1 MAHQIADARH
11 AARQEDHIL
20 RRKIHLFDQAIR
32 HDRDAVRAGHHA
44 LTAHGDQGYLYLGAP
59 QEVNDHQAFHFFQA
73 LCEQGADT
81 FHTLSSQGSAC
92 IAMRSGGIICFLRL
106 TTPGR

>member
-1 MAHQIADARH
+1 MADQIADTRH

-20 RRKIHLFDQAIR
+20 RREIHLLDQAIR
-32 HDRDAVRAGHHA
+32 HNRNAVRTGHDA
-44 LTAHGDQGYLYLGAP
+44 LSAHGDQGHLYLGAP
-59 QEVNDHQAFHFFQA
+59 QEVNNHQAFHFFQA
-73 LCEQGADT
+73 LCEQGADS

-92 IAMRSGGIICFLRL
+92 IAMRSGGIICFFRL